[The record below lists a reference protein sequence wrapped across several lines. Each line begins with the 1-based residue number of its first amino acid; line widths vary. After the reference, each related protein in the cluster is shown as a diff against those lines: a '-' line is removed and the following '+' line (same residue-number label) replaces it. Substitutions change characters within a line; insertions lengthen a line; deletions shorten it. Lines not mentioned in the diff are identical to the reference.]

1 MRNIFLILLF
11 ISLQVKFLIAQQL
24 DIKAGLGF
32 PSIYKADEVNYYRNR
47 LNHEFNPSFIL
58 SLRLNWH
65 LTGNLFIAWEP
76 GVVEKS
82 GKITGIAKGF
92 DSLYNDIYGYREY
105 KLWNLENSVLLNY
118 DLLTIKN
125 ISVNIYVGS
134 GISWNISEKQSYGES
149 EIPSHPYNDY
159 PYTGDSH
166 NDYSEDPYFNNSGA
180 YLDLGINL
188 QFKKYQLD
196 LRYVKEYSFVRVNS
210 IGRYK
215 SYLFCFL
222 IGYEI

>member
-32 PSIYKADEVNYYRNR
+32 PSIYKTDEVNYYRNR

-76 GVVEKS
+76 GVIEKS

-105 KLWNLENSVLLNY
+105 KLWKLENSVLLNY
-118 DLLTIKN
+118 DLFTIKN
-125 ISVNIYVGS
+125 IVVNIYVGP
-134 GISWNISEKQSYGES
+134 GLSWNISEKQSYVEQKPMCIIIRLS
-149 EIPSHPYNDY
+149 
-159 PYTGDSH
+159 
-166 NDYSEDPYFNNSGA
+166 
-180 YLDLGINL
+180 
-188 QFKKYQLD
+188 KC
-196 LRYVKEYSFVRVNS
+196 RR
-210 IGRYK
+210 
-215 SYLFCFL
+215 
-222 IGYEI
+222 